1 MYDTNSKG
9 ISYTAG
15 FFMLIAFAIAGL
27 IFASMIAGQVWVSM
41 TGKTIEALSSGKF
54 EPSDSWAYK
63 IIQGISQVFGYF
75 LPTLIVAITL
85 NRKPLQLIGYE
96 WGFKW
101 SQAGMVALIII
112 IALIASGG
120 LSYVTRI
127 IPIPEV
133 WRILFTKMEADYVK
147 QVAAII
153 NLNTPQDL
161 IISLVFMAVIP
172 AICEETLF
180 RGGLQ
185 NFLTRST
192 KRPWV
197 SIIIVSLIFSAV
209 HFSYYG
215 FLSRFFLGIIL
226 GCLYHY
232 SGRMWSNIL
241 LHFLN
246 NALALTV
253 LYITQQDGK
262 PVSQA
267 MTETDSGWW
276 GLLAFPLVI
285 GLLIY
290 FKKIS
295 ASSREAAV

>member
-1 MYDTNSKG
+1 MYDANSKG

-27 IFASMIAGQVWVSM
+27 IFATMIAGQVWVSM
-41 TGKTIEALSSGKF
+41 TGKTIEALSSGQF
-54 EPSDSWAYK
+54 EKADSWAFK
-63 IIQGISQVFGYF
+63 IIQGVNQVLGYF
-75 LPTLIVAITL
+75 IPTLVVAYTL

-96 WGFKW
+96 RGFKW
-101 SQAGMVALIII
+101 SQAATVALIII
-112 IALIASGG
+112 IALIVSGG

-133 WRILFTKMEADYVK
+133 WRILFTKLEADYMK
-147 QVAAII
+147 QVEAII
-153 NLNTPQDL
+153 TLNTPQDF
-161 IISLVFMAVIP
+161 ITSLVFMAVLP

-192 KRPWV
+192 KRPWL

-253 LYITQQDGK
+253 LYVTKQDGK
-262 PVSQA
+262 PISQT
-267 MTETDSGWW
+267 MNETESGWW
-276 GLLAFPLVI
+276 GLLALPLVI
-285 GLLIY
+285 GLLIL